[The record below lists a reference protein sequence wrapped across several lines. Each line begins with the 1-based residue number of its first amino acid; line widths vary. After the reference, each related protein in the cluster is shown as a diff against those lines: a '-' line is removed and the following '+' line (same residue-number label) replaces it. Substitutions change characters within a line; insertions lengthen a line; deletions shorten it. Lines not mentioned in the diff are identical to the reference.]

1 MADVRI
7 LEGKKVLIV
16 DDEPDILE
24 DLEEALDMCDIDT
37 SAEYETAKHLL
48 ESKHYDIAVLDI
60 MGVNGYELLAVA
72 QRKGIPAVM
81 LTAHALSADNFA
93 KSMDGGACAY
103 LPKDRLFDIAV
114 FLTDVLEDGS
124 NNRGVLGKWFD
135 RLKGYYENKFGP
147 GWLDEYKGAWH

>member
-1 MADVRI
+1 MADTKI

-16 DDEPDILE
+16 DDEPDVLE
-24 DLEEALDMCDIDT
+24 ALEEALDMCDIDAST
-37 SAEYETAKHLL
+37 EYETAKQLL
-48 ESKHYDIAVLDI
+48 KSKNYDIAILDI

-72 QRKGIPAVM
+72 NRQGIPAVM
-81 LTAHALSADNFA
+81 LTAHALTADNFA

-103 LPKDRLFDIAV
+103 LPKDRLFEIDV
-114 FLTDVLEDGS
+114 FLIDVLEDGYKK
-124 NNRGVLGKWFD
+124 RGLLGKWFG

>member
-1 MADVRI
+1 MADAKI

-16 DDEPDILE
+16 DDEPDVLE
-24 DLEEALDMCDIDT
+24 ALEEALEMCDIDT
-37 SAEYETAKHLL
+37 STEYETAKDLL
-48 ESKHYDIAVLDI
+48 KSNTYDIAVLDI

-72 QRKGIPAVM
+72 HEKGIPAVM

-103 LPKDRLFDIAV
+103 LPKDRLFEIDV
-114 FLTDVLEDGS
+114 FLTDVLEDS
-124 NNRGVLGKWFD
+124 CNNRGLLGKWFG

-147 GWLDEYKGAWH
+147 GWLDEYKDAWH

>member
-1 MADVRI
+1 MTEAGI

-16 DDEPDILE
+16 DDEPDVLE
-24 DLEEALDMCDIDT
+24 ALEETLDMCDIDT
-37 SAEYETAKHLL
+37 STEYESAKQLL
-48 ESKHYDIAVLDI
+48 ESKNYDIAVLDI

-124 NNRGVLGKWFD
+124 NNQGVLGTWFD

>member
-1 MADVRI
+1 MADTKI

-16 DDEPDILE
+16 DDEPDVLEALE
-24 DLEEALDMCDIDT
+24 DALDMCDIDT
-37 SAEYETAKHLL
+37 AADYDTAKQLL
-48 ESKHYDIAVLDI
+48 ESKNYDIAVLDI
-60 MGVNGYELLAVA
+60 MGVDGYELLAFTG
-72 QRKGIPAVM
+72 RRGIPAVM

-103 LPKDRLFDIAV
+103 LPKDRLLEIDV

-124 NNRGVLGKWFD
+124 KNRGVLGKWFD

>member
-1 MADVRI
+1 MADTKI

-16 DDEPDILE
+16 DDEPDVLE
-24 DLEEALDMCDIDT
+24 ALEEALDMCDIDAST
-37 SAEYETAKHLL
+37 EYETAMQLL
-48 ESKHYDIAVLDI
+48 KSKNYDIAVLDI

-72 QRKGIPAVM
+72 NGQGIPAVM

-103 LPKDRLFDIAV
+103 LPKDRLFEIDV
-114 FLTDVLEDGS
+114 FLTDVLEDGYKK
-124 NNRGVLGKWFD
+124 RGLLGKWFG

>member
-1 MADVRI
+1 MADTKI

-16 DDEPDILE
+16 DDEPDVLEALE
-24 DLEEALDMCDIDT
+24 DALDMCDIDT
-37 SAEYETAKHLL
+37 AADYDTAKQLL
-48 ESKHYDIAVLDI
+48 ESKTYDIAVLDI
-60 MGVNGYELLAVA
+60 MGVDGYELLAFTG
-72 QRKGIPAVM
+72 RRGIPAVM

-103 LPKDRLFDIAV
+103 LPKDRLLEIDV

-124 NNRGVLGKWFD
+124 KNRGVLGKWFD